1 MKIFFFQNT
10 MQQLFIWYL
19 HRVRYYNDDSKYT
32 GVMSRS
38 FVSTTPYYIR
48 DFRIYKSMEDPGNA
62 HGHRKMI
69 AYSIWN
75 LRPDS
80 SVGKQ

>member
-1 MKIFFFQNT
+1 
-10 MQQLFIWYL
+10 MQQLFIWHL
-19 HRVRYYNDDSKYT
+19 HCVRYYNDDSKCT

-38 FVSTTPYYIR
+38 FASTTPYYVR
-48 DFRIYKSMEDPGNA
+48 DFHIYKSVEDPGNS
-62 HGHRKMI
+62 HGYRKMF